1 MFILRVRSAG
11 VMSAAALV
19 LTSFLLAVQFIVLF
33 VSPVSASDEH
43 LTVWNNFLNL
53 IEKKDAAALNEI
65 VSQDSPEEFLTGI
78 GDQMKSKDG
87 HGLAAL
93 KKMKYIKTHR
103 TGEGVIKLGF
113 EASSGIEGGEYL
125 WVVLKKEK
133 DGWKLFSFEP
143 AYSLKFYQIEIA
155 VLIPKGGSFKELAG
169 SVVDTLKK
177 RLDGNKYT
185 NYNFSVDYDAQI
197 ISLEVSGIDS
207 IQSFTDFITR
217 RGHFSLRRVI
227 DGSEGFQSSAI
238 DELFEYS
245 YFAKKKINKFK
256 VLKEEIITND
266 AGQIAAS
273 EVTFSGL
280 RVPQVQIDLNTG
292 AKEKLAKYTAG
303 FAVKETEEPKL
314 TLACVLDYK
323 VLGTFKIGARLS
335 SGRFW
340 IEDITLVQAAR
351 ALNSVIAAGPL
362 PARIEIKEFKEK

>member
-1 MFILRVRSAG
+1 MSILRVRSAEF
-11 VMSAAALV
+11 MSAGAAV
-19 LTSFLLAVQFIVLF
+19 LIAFFLIAQFVVLS
-33 VSPVSASDEH
+33 VSPALAADEY
-43 LTVWNNFLNL
+43 LVVWDNFLNL

-65 VSQDSPEEFLTGI
+65 VSQESPEEFLTGI

-103 TGEGVIKLGF
+103 AGENVIKLGF
-113 EASSGIEGGEYL
+113 EAASGIEGGEYL

-133 DGWKLFSFEP
+133 GAWKLLSFEP
-143 AYSLKFYQIEIA
+143 AYSLKFYQIKIA
-155 VLIPKGGSFKELAG
+155 VLIPGGGSFKALAG

-185 NYNFSVDYDAQI
+185 NYNFSVDYDARI
-197 ISLEVSGIDS
+197 ITLEISGIDS
-207 IQSFTDFITR
+207 VQSFTDFITR
-217 RGHFSLRRVI
+217 RGHFSLRRALG
-227 DGSEGFQSSAI
+227 DNEGFPSSAI

-256 VLKEEIITND
+256 VLKEDIVTND
-266 AGQIAAS
+266 AGQIAAT

-280 RVPQVQIDLNTG
+280 RVPQVQIDLNTV

-303 FAVKETEEPKL
+303 FAVKETEEPRL

-340 IEDITLVQAAR
+340 IEDITLVQAAH

-362 PARIEIKEFKEK
+362 PAQIEIKEFKEK

>member
-1 MFILRVRSAG
+1 MSISRVRSAEF
-11 VMSAAALV
+11 VSAGAAV
-19 LTSFLLAVQFIVLF
+19 LIAFLLIAPFIVL
-33 VSPVSASDEH
+33 SASPAPAADEH
-43 LTVWNNFLNL
+43 LAAWNKFIKL

-65 VSQDSPEEFLTGI
+65 VSQNSPEEFLTGI

-93 KKMKYIKTHR
+93 KKMKYLKTHR
-103 TGEGVIKLGF
+103 AGEDIIKLGF
-113 EASSGIEGGEYL
+113 EVSSGIEGGEYL
-125 WVVLKKEK
+125 WVVMKKEK
-133 DGWKLFSFEP
+133 NAWKFFSFEP
-143 AYSLKFYQIEIA
+143 AYSLKFHQIKIA
-155 VLIPKGGSFKELAG
+155 VLIPEGATFKELAG
-169 SVVDTLKK
+169 PVVDILKK

-185 NYNFSVDYDAQI
+185 NYNFSVDYDARV
-197 ISLEVSGIDS
+197 ISLEISGIDS
-207 IQSFTDFITR
+207 QQSFTDFITR
-217 RGHFSLRRVI
+217 RGYFSLRRVI
-227 DGSEGFQSSAI
+227 GDNEGVAPSAI
-238 DELFEYS
+238 DELFEYT
-245 YFAKKKINKFK
+245 YFAKKKINKFR
-256 VLKEEIITND
+256 VLKEDIVTNE
-266 AGQIAAS
+266 AGRIAAA

-292 AKEKLAKYTAG
+292 AREKLAKYTAG

-323 VLGTFKIGARLS
+323 VLGTFKVGARLS